1 MADSATPRTAD
12 RPRLAVAYSG
22 GRDST
27 ALLHAVTGQAKEA
40 NIEVPA
46 FGESKYEVL
55 AFHIH
60 HGLSTR
66 ADAWVAHAERQCAG
80 WSVRLVTHYLSGRP
94 AAGESIEAWARE
106 ARHAALAALCAEH
119 GVDLLLLAHHRRD
132 QAETLLLQ
140 ALRGAGVA
148 GLAAMPK
155 TQWRDGICW
164 ARPWL
169 DQPRGAIEAYVA
181 AHGLQYVDDDSNA
194 DPRFARN
201 RLRLA
206 VWPALGDAFPQA
218 ESALAQSATW
228 AQQALALQ
236 QEMATVDLAGR
247 VDKHGLALQELQ
259 SLSPARAANALRAW
273 LHEATGQVAPASLV
287 QRIQSGEGGSGAAW
301 PCADGLLRLYRGRLS
316 WHPAPEAK
324 ADLRPS
330 QMVNLGLPG
339 SYAQPGWGGGWEV
352 TAVPFGGVP
361 AARLQDLTLRPRQGG
376 EQFQRAP
383 GSALRSLKKA
393 YQEAGVPGWAREGPL
408 LFSGAELVFAAGL
421 GIDARVLAPPGEP
434 QLSLRWLPVESRV
447 PFTAP

>member
-27 ALLHAVTGQAKEA
+27 ALLHAVAGQAKEA
-40 NIEVPA
+40 SI
-46 FGESKYEVL
+46 EVL

-60 HGLSTR
+60 HGLSTH
-66 ADAWVAHAERQCAG
+66 ADDWAAHAEHQCAALG
-80 WSVRLVTHYLSGRP
+80 VTLRTHRLSGEP
-94 AAGESIEAWARE
+94 AVGESIEAWARE

-119 GVDLLLLAHHRRD
+119 RVDLLLLAHHRRD

-140 ALRGAGVA
+140 ALRGAGAA

-169 DQPRGAIEAYVA
+169 DRPRGAIEAYVD
-181 AHGLQYVDDDSNA
+181 AHGLTYVDDDSNA

-206 VWPALGDAFPQA
+206 VWPTLVDAFPQA
-218 ESALAQSATW
+218 EAALAQSAVW

-236 QEMATVDLAGR
+236 REMAAVDLAGR
-247 VDKHGLALQELQ
+247 VDKHGLALQELLL
-259 SLSPARAANALRAW
+259 LSPARAANALRAW
-273 LHEATGQVAPASLV
+273 LHEATGQAAPASLV

-301 PCADGLLRLYRGRLS
+301 PCAGGLLRLYRGRLS
-316 WHPAPEAK
+316 WHVAPEAG
-324 ADLRPS
+324 AGPS

-339 SYAQPGWGGGWEV
+339 RYAQAGWGGVWEV
-352 TAVPFGGVP
+352 AAVSSGGVP
-361 AARLQDLTLRPRQGG
+361 ASRLQDLTLRPRQGG

-408 LFSGAELVFAAGL
+408 LFSGTDLVFAAGL
-421 GIDARVLAPPGEP
+421 GIDARVLAAPGEP